1 MSGRSRLEEAC
12 TGLPRQCF
20 DCIEQSCFTILGVW
34 FTAHWSC
41 STTLLPNL
49 FCVNGLIFLHRLHP
63 RSLVR
68 LERTSAPAAFKIG
81 FSVPKIRVVNLKH
94 QIDYLVTRCLIRLG
108 PVRVYLGSVDEQN
121 RSTNRILLVSLPYDQ
136 LTLEAL

>member
-1 MSGRSRLEEAC
+1 M
-12 TGLPRQCF
+12 
-20 DCIEQSCFTILGVW
+20 
-34 FTAHWSC
+34 
-41 STTLLPNL
+41 PNL

-108 PVRVYLGSVDEQN
+108 RVRVYLGSVDEQN